1 MVAAIVIVVVVVK
14 VLVWDAAIINVGV
27 VDGVLVI
34 DVDIIAVLIVL
45 NFGFPASY
53 FVDVQ
58 SGVDVKLFMDMSAGA
73 MLGLLPG
80 IGTEV
85 FAGVNANTFAV
96 VIADVEFPM
105 SATLEAFSL

>member
-1 MVAAIVIVVVVVK
+1 MIVVVVVK
-14 VLVWDAAIINVGV
+14 VWDAAIVNVGV

-34 DVDIIAVLIVL
+34 GVDIIAVLIVL

-53 FVDVQ
+53 FVDVH
-58 SGVDVKLFMDMSAGA
+58 SGVDIKLFMDMLTGA
-73 MLGLLPG
+73 MLDLLPG

-96 VIADVEFPM
+96 IITDAEFPV